1 MELQHQVSTV
11 SPSAPEQARRPRVT
25 GKPNPV
31 DAHVGNRLR
40 VRRTLLGLSQEKVGE
55 AMGLTFQQV
64 QKYERGA
71 NRIGAS
77 RLWDM
82 SRVLDCPVSYFFEEM
97 DDRTADASPRNQA
110 GASDREML
118 HEDDPLVR
126 RETLELVRA
135 YYEITDEHVRRRIY
149 ELARSLAA
157 MEEVAAAAKSRPGA
171 AANPEG
177 DDVKP
182 SRTAKP
188 VVESRPAV

>member
-1 MELQHQVSTV
+1 MGLQQGTELGTSRPAFATL
-11 SPSAPEQARRPRVT
+11 SRPSQSDDTHGR
-25 GKPNPV
+25 PNPV

-82 SRVLDCPVSYFFEEM
+82 SRILNCPVSYFFEEM
-97 DDRTADASPRNQA
+97 DDDTQAASPRNA
-110 GASDREML
+110 NGPVASPR
-118 HEDDPLVR
+118 EDDPLLQ

-135 YYEITDEHVRRRIY
+135 YYNITDYDVRRRIY
-149 ELARSLAA
+149 DLARSLALMNGA
-157 MEEVAAAAKSRPGA
+157 PQEASAEKVA
-171 AANPEG
+171 
-177 DDVKP
+177 
-182 SRTAKP
+182 
-188 VVESRPAV
+188 

>member
-1 MELQHQVSTV
+1 MELHQGSSLADGKIKRQRT
-11 SPSAPEQARRPRVT
+11 T

-40 VRRTLLGLSQEKVGE
+40 VRRTLLGFSQEKVGE

-97 DDRTADASPRNQA
+97 DDTTAGASPRNQA
-110 GASDREML
+110 GAGDVEMP
-118 HEDDPLVR
+118 HEDDPMVR

-135 YYEITDEHVRRRIY
+135 YYEITDDHVRRRIY

-157 MEEVAAAAKSRPGA
+157 MEEAA
-171 AANPEG
+171 
-177 DDVKP
+177 VK
-182 SRTAKP
+182 T
-188 VVESRPAV
+188 RPAATVEEAAVAPPVPRPVAEQRPSV

>member
-1 MELQHQVSTV
+1 MGLQQTGATQATTV
-11 SPSAPEQARRPRVT
+11 RDFSALSRPSNGQSSQA
-25 GKPNPV
+25 KPNPV

-82 SRVLDCPVSYFFEEM
+82 SRILNCPVSYFFEEM
-97 DDRTADASPRNQA
+97 DDETQSASPRNANGQVNPP
-110 GASDREML
+110 R
-118 HEDDPLVR
+118 EDDPLLQ

-135 YYEITDEHVRRRIY
+135 YYSITDYDVRRRIY
-149 ELARSLAA
+149 DLARSLAIMTGGA
-157 MEEVAAAAKSRPGA
+157 EPEQASEKVA
-171 AANPEG
+171 
-177 DDVKP
+177 
-182 SRTAKP
+182 
-188 VVESRPAV
+188 

>member
-1 MELQHQVSTV
+1 MEMQHQGS
-11 SPSAPEQARRPRVT
+11 SADEVKIKRPRIT

-40 VRRTLLGLSQEKVGE
+40 IRRTLLGLSQEKVGE

-97 DDRTADASPRNQA
+97 DANTAGASPRNQA
-110 GASDREML
+110 GAADIEMP
-118 HEDDPLVR
+118 HEDDPMVR

-135 YYEITDEHVRRRIY
+135 YYDIVDEHVRRRIY

-157 MEEVAAAAKSRPGA
+157 MEEAANAAKGRVVGAADEVAVVPPPSVSRPVA
-171 AANPEG
+171 EQR
-177 DDVKP
+177 V
-182 SRTAKP
+182 
-188 VVESRPAV
+188 

>member
-1 MELQHQVSTV
+1 MGLQERGTELGTARPAFTALSRP
-11 SPSAPEQARRPRVT
+11 SPSDDSHGR
-25 GKPNPV
+25 PNPV

-82 SRVLDCPVSYFFEEM
+82 SRILNCPVSYFFEEM
-97 DDRTADASPRNQA
+97 DEATQSGSPRNANGPVASPR
-110 GASDREML
+110 
-118 HEDDPLVR
+118 EDDPLLQ

-135 YYEITDEHVRRRIY
+135 YYNITDYEVRRRIY
-149 ELARSLAA
+149 DLARSLSL
-157 MEEVAAAAKSRPGA
+157 MNGA
-171 AANPEG
+171 AQ
-177 DDVKP
+177 D
-182 SRTAKP
+182 T
-188 VVESRPAV
+188 PAEKVA